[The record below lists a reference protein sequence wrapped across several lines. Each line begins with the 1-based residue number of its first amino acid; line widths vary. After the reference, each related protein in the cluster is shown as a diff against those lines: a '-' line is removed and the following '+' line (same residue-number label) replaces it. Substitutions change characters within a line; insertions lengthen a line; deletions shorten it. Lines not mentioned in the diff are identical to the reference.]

1 MIDSKSSHF
10 TLSFSPCGRYFW
22 AFSLLEPG
30 DDVDKDRENVSLKVF
45 DLETGSRRD
54 YSWEKVA
61 LNYWGS
67 KICSYNGRFLV
78 LGFKVG
84 TLLAVLELPFAG
96 DELPRLRDLMS
107 FPQSYLH
114 LDKVQWYEITKDN
127 RLKVVIVEDEETVS
141 TGGPQ
146 SILTSFD
153 DISSG
158 WETAGSII
166 TTDPPY
172 RGPSF
177 EHTQPLCALRQVPG
191 SAPRS
196 QTCRADS
203 KTERYWRCKEWT
215 MKDEHG
221 NTIQER
227 KYLWF

>member
-1 MIDSKSSHF
+1 MIDSKSSQF

-22 AFSLLEPG
+22 AFSILQPR
-30 DDVDKDRENVSLKVF
+30 DNVDEDRENVSLKVF
-45 DLETGSRRD
+45 DLETGTRRD

-67 KICSYNGRFLV
+67 KICSYDGRFLV
-78 LGFKVG
+78 LGFKAG
-84 TLLAVLELPFAG
+84 ILLAVLELPFAG

-107 FPQSYLH
+107 FPKSYLH

-127 RLKVVIVEDEETVS
+127 RLKVVIVEDDESTS

-153 DISSG
+153 ISSG
-158 WETAGSII
+158 WENAGSII

-172 RGPSF
+172 RGPSI
-177 EHTQPLCALRQVPG
+177 EHARPLCALRQVPG

-196 QTCRADS
+196 QTCRPDS

-215 MKDEHG
+215 LKDEHG
-221 NTIQER
+221 NTLQER